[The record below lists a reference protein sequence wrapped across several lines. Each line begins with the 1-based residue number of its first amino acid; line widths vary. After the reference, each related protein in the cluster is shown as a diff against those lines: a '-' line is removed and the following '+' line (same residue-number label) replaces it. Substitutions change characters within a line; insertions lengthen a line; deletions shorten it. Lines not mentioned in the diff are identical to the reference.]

1 MRGSVVNFSGAV
13 GAFFLG
19 GWQAAILRPLL
30 NAFVR
35 RGTLIVR
42 LSDGSELSFGD
53 CGSPRIALR
62 LHDSRAILQL
72 ARNPELALG
81 ELYMDGRLTAEDGG
95 DIADILDLVFS
106 NTGRKN
112 LPRAW
117 RIVQD
122 LRSVLTEFWSRNS
135 PWRAKANVAHH
146 YDLSAKLYELF
157 LDSDLQYSCAYFSGP
172 SESLG
177 AAQVAK
183 KHHIASKLLLDKP
196 GLSLLD
202 IGSGWGGTAI
212 DLARDFEANVRGIT
226 LSEEQLIKARERAKD
241 AGVGERCQFE
251 LSDYRT
257 LVGRYDRI
265 VSVGMFEHVG
275 RRYFDSF
282 FVKAR
287 ELLDDEGVMLL
298 HTIGRLDGPGH
309 TAPWT
314 AKYIFPGGYIPALS
328 EITRAIER
336 SGLLIT
342 DVEVLRLHYA
352 KTLMEWRRRFETNRK
367 EITELY
373 DERFCRMWEFYLA
386 GAEMAF
392 RHIGHVVFQIQIAKR
407 IDAVPLTRDYMVDIE
422 RAIQAAIGSR
432 AESSEPKDST
442 TALSRRVA

>member
-146 YDLSAKLYELF
+146 YDLSAKLY
-157 LDSDLQYSCAYFSGP
+157 
-172 SESLG
+172 
-177 AAQVAK
+177 
-183 KHHIASKLLLDKP
+183 
-196 GLSLLD
+196 
-202 IGSGWGGTAI
+202 
-212 DLARDFEANVRGIT
+212 
-226 LSEEQLIKARERAKD
+226 
-241 AGVGERCQFE
+241 
-251 LSDYRT
+251 
-257 LVGRYDRI
+257 
-265 VSVGMFEHVG
+265 
-275 RRYFDSF
+275 
-282 FVKAR
+282 
-287 ELLDDEGVMLL
+287 
-298 HTIGRLDGPGH
+298 
-309 TAPWT
+309 
-314 AKYIFPGGYIPALS
+314 
-328 EITRAIER
+328 
-336 SGLLIT
+336 
-342 DVEVLRLHYA
+342 
-352 KTLMEWRRRFETNRK
+352 
-367 EITELY
+367 
-373 DERFCRMWEFYLA
+373 
-386 GAEMAF
+386 
-392 RHIGHVVFQIQIAKR
+392 
-407 IDAVPLTRDYMVDIE
+407 
-422 RAIQAAIGSR
+422 
-432 AESSEPKDST
+432 
-442 TALSRRVA
+442 